1 MTENN
6 RKTLFTRT
14 KKASTGD
21 IDTGKQAGKFRVDE
35 DGNIRTVNPSAHWL
49 PDVKFTE
56 EIGGTIYTVTGSY
69 KGTDTADQKASR
81 ILFQNLKNM
90 EGEQ

>member
-6 RKTLFTRT
+6 KETLFTRT
-14 KKASTGD
+14 RKATTKD
-21 IDTGKQAGKFRVDE
+21 IDIGKQARKFRIDE
-35 DGNIRTVNPSAHWL
+35 NGNICTGNPSAHWL

-69 KGTDTADQKASR
+69 KGTDTANQKASR

-90 EGEQ
+90 EDEQ